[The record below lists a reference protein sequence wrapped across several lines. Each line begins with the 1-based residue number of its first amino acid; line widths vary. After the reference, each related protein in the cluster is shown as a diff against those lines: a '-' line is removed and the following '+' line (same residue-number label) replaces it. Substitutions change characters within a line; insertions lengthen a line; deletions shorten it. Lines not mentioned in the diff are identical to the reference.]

1 MDWDRGSA
9 SLHRPRTQPESVLAT
24 IEALAEYARV
34 ENLLKAD
41 ELLAEVIALLVVQE
55 REGSAP

>member
-9 SLHRPRTQPESVLAT
+9 SLHRPRTQPEGVLAT

-41 ELLAEVIALLVVQE
+41 ELLAEVIALLVAQE
-55 REGSAP
+55 GKGSTP

>member
-41 ELLAEVIALLVVQE
+41 DLLVEVIALLVAKGE
-55 REGSAP
+55 KRSTP